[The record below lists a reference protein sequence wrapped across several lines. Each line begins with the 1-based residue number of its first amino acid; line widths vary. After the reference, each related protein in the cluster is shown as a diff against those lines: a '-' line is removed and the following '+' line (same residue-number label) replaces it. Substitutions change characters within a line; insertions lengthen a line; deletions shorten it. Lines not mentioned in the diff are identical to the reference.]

1 MHNTEFNKNID
12 AGLANMQQL
21 ATVHAINQPPQALNS
36 FKPTKGLTRKE
47 IQLEER
53 RRKEK
58 RELPIGDWMAQV
70 VAATFDEPKRQY
82 IVALSVN
89 VMDETGTYLPREYKE
104 YFFLEER
111 KSFSKLSLLDA
122 FMGAVGLEDWE
133 DESVRTII
141 GTQLIITVAKVAD
154 KQNPTKTW
162 SNITNYAQAA
172 KVDV

>member
-1 MHNTEFNKNID
+1 MYNTELNESTN
-12 AGLANMQQL
+12 AGLANIQQPT
-21 ATVHAINQPPQALNS
+21 TVHAINQSPQALNS
-36 FKPTKGLTRKE
+36 FKPAKGLTRKE
-47 IQLEER
+47 IQLEEK

-58 RELPIGDWMAQV
+58 RELPLGDWMAQV
-70 VAATFDEPKRQY
+70 VAATFDETKRQY
-82 IVALSVN
+82 IVALSIN
-89 VMDETGTYLPREYKE
+89 VMNETGNYSSREHKE

-133 DESVRTII
+133 DDSVRTII

-154 KQNPTKTW
+154 KQDPTKTW
-162 SNITNYAQAA
+162 SNITHYAQVA